1 MIQLLFFICGV
12 AFAEW
17 IIPVID
23 SIVSLFV
30 TYVET
35 KKGRCA
41 VTIAKLQNTL
51 ENPPE
56 KSPAIGFEWVS
67 EEEGDEEV
75 ED

>member
-23 SIVSLFV
+23 SLVSLFC
-30 TYVET
+30 TWIET
-35 KKGRCA
+35 RKGQCA

-51 ENPPE
+51 EEPTE
-56 KSPAIGFEWVS
+56 KSPAIGFEWVN
-67 EEEGDEEV
+67 EEEGDEEI

>member
-23 SIVSLFV
+23 SLVSLFC
-30 TYVET
+30 TWIET
-35 KKGRCA
+35 RKGRCA

-51 ENPPE
+51 EEPTE
-56 KSPAIGFEWVS
+56 KSPAIGFEWVN
-67 EEEGDEEV
+67 EEEGDEEI

>member
-23 SIVSLFV
+23 SLVSLFCIWI
-30 TYVET
+30 ET
-35 KKGRCA
+35 RKDRCA

-51 ENPPE
+51 EEPTE
-56 KSPAIGFEWVS
+56 KSPAIGFEWVN
-67 EEEGDEEV
+67 EEEGDEEI